1 MAMNEEAEAAKKAAL
16 LSIPYG
22 LYVLAAKS
30 GDGVAA
36 GTVNWVTQ
44 TSFKPPLVA
53 IGVKTDSGVYA
64 ALKASGQFALS
75 FLESG
80 QKDAAFAF
88 FKPTQADGNTIN
100 GQAYETHE
108 TGAPVIS
115 SAPAWVEG
123 RIVGEVAVGDHSCMV
138 GEVTNAG
145 LKRDVNLLTLGEVGV
160 KYGG

>member
-1 MAMNEEAEAAKKAAL
+1 MDEQAEAAKKAAL

-22 LYVLAAKS
+22 LYVLGAK
-30 GDGVAA
+30 GGEGMAA

-53 IGVKTDSGVYA
+53 MGVKTDSGVYA
-64 ALKASGQFALS
+64 ALKESGQFALS

-88 FKPTQADGNTIN
+88 FKPTKVEGQTIN
-100 GQAYETHE
+100 GQPFETHE

-145 LKRDVNLLTLGEVGV
+145 MKRDVNLLTLGEVGV